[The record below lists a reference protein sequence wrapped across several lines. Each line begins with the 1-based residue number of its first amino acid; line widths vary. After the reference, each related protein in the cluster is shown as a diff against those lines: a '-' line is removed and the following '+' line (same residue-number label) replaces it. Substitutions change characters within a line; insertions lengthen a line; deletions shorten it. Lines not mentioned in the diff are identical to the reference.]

1 MDITKKPGTPM
12 TDPTV
17 LEAVGLAKDYGEG
30 FGLSPLDL
38 EVTGGELVLLVG
50 HNGSGKSTFL
60 GLAAGLLEATEG
72 EVQVVGAPADSVR
85 ARIGRSYLPDQPIL
99 YDDLTLWEH
108 IAYNAAL
115 HETPHWEDAATEQLE
130 AFRLMDRV
138 DGLPAKFS
146 RGMRQKAAIV
156 IGLVRPFELLL
167 IDEPFLGIDATGQET
182 LVEILEALAGSGVAV
197 VVSTHHT
204 NITGIATRCIG
215 LSDGSL
221 VYDGKPDPDKIRNIV
236 NG

>member
-1 MDITKKPGTPM
+1 MDLSEKPGVVM
-12 TDPTV
+12 TGQTV
-17 LEAVGLAKDYGEG
+17 LQAASLAKDYGEG

-38 EVTGGELVLLVG
+38 EVTEGELVLLVG
-50 HNGSGKSTFL
+50 HNGSGKSTLL

-72 EVQVVGAPADSVR
+72 EALIVGSPADSVA

-115 HETPHWEDAATEQLE
+115 HNTPDWEDAAVDQLE

-138 DGLPAKFS
+138 DDLPAKFS

-156 IGLVRPFELLL
+156 IGLVRPFQLLL
-167 IDEPFLGIDATGQET
+167 IDEPFLGIDATGQDT
-182 LVEILEALAGSGVAV
+182 LVDILKTLATNGIAV
-197 VVSTHHT
+197 VVSTHHS
-204 NITGIATRCIG
+204 NITDIATRCVG
-215 LSDGSL
+215 LRDGEL
-221 VYDGKPDPDKIRNIV
+221 VYDGAPDAETIRKIV